1 MWLLFGGTNFSEK
14 AGIITSPLN
23 GNKWKAFTYSKKHV
37 HCFRHNNFLSI
48 LPSLSTS
55 ILSKGGM
62 FYFLLCETLSR
73 PPAHCKLTVKLLC
86 LFSDFCSRQHFSG
99 LYPPHLDNPPTAT
112 DFLGLFSSKK
122 TVGYCA
128 TSIGFGVRQAWQAT
142 VCGIAKSQTLQSDF
156 HSLLQ
161 RGSQ

>member
-1 MWLLFGGTNFSEK
+1 
-14 AGIITSPLN
+14 
-23 GNKWKAFTYSKKHV
+23 
-37 HCFRHNNFLSI
+37 
-48 LPSLSTS
+48 
-55 ILSKGGM
+55 M

-73 PPAHCKLTVKLLC
+73 LPAHCKLTVKLLC

-128 TSIGFGVRQAWQAT
+128 TSIGFGVRQTWQAT
-142 VCGIAKSQTLQSDF
+142 VCGIARVGHDLETELLLLKFTLEKEMATHSSILAWRIPWAEEPDGLQSM
-156 HSLLQ
+156 
-161 RGSQ
+161 GSQRVRHDWVTNTHTHTHTHMTSNGLP